1 MTNLPF
7 ASFYLL
13 LSCLLIILVSTS
25 TSKPALAFSIASLSD
40 YHELELPHNIVGPES
55 IAFDCRGE
63 GPYVGVSDG
72 RILKWEEHLKSW
84 TEFAYTSPNRKK
96 NICDASTDKFKEPIC
111 GRPLGL
117 KFNPTTCELYIADA
131 YFGLLKTGPNGG
143 PPHQLAIS
151 AGGVPFH
158 FLNALDV
165 DNESGM
171 VYFTDTSLIFQRSVW
186 ILSIISADRTG
197 RLMQY
202 DPSTKKVTVLLKGL
216 AFPNG
221 VVLSKDKSFLLLTE
235 TGTLK
240 ILRVW
245 LRGPKANTVELFAQ
259 LVGFPDNIK
268 RNNNGEF
275 WVAINNGGGGG
286 GLIPTLLG
294 DPVGAKFDEEGN
306 VLEVLDGEDSAAALL
321 KSVSEVEEH
330 NGKLWMGS
338 VQNSYVG
345 VGLL

>member
-1 MTNLPF
+1 MNPPPF

-13 LSCLLIILVSTS
+13 LSCLLIIVVSTS
-25 TSKPALAFSIASLSD
+25 TSKPALAFSIASLRK
-40 YHELELPHNIVGPES
+40 YHQLELPYNVVGPES
-55 IAFDCRGE
+55 VAFDCRGE

-72 RILKWEEHLKSW
+72 RILKWEEPHNGW
-84 TEFAYTSPNRKK
+84 REFGYTSPNRQRKV
-96 NICDASTDKFKEPIC
+96 CDGSTNKINEPIC

-143 PPHQLAIS
+143 RPHQLATS

-158 FLNALDV
+158 FLNALDI
-165 DNESGM
+165 DDESGM
-171 VYFTDTSLIFQRSVW
+171 VYFTDTSINFQRSVW
-186 ILSIISADRTG
+186 ILSIISGDRTG

-221 VVLSKDKSFLLLTE
+221 VALTKDKSFLLLAE

-240 ILRVW
+240 ILRLW
-245 LRGPKANTVELFAQ
+245 LRGPKSNALELFAQ

-275 WVAINNGGGGG
+275 WVAINNGRGRS
-286 GLIPTLLG
+286 ISRTLLG

-306 VLEVLDGEDSAAALL
+306 VLEVLDGEDSTAALL
-321 KSVSEVEEH
+321 QSVSEVEEH
-330 NGKLWMGS
+330 NGKLWIGS
-338 VQNSYVG
+338 VENSYVG
-345 VGLL
+345 VGLF

>member
-1 MTNLPF
+1 MNPHF
-7 ASFYLL
+7 ASFCLQ
-13 LSCLLIILVSTS
+13 SCLLIIILVSTS
-25 TSKPALAFSIASLSD
+25 TSKPALAFSIASLRN
-40 YHELELPHNIVGPES
+40 YHQLDLPNNTVGPES
-55 IAFDCRGE
+55 VAFDCRGQ

-72 RILKWEEHLKSW
+72 RILKWEEPLKGW
-84 TEFAYTSPNRKK
+84 TEFSYTSPNRQRKL
-96 NICDASTDKFKEPIC
+96 CDGSTNKFNEPIC

-143 PPHQLAIS
+143 RPHQLASS

-202 DPSTKKVTVLLKGL
+202 DPRTKKATVLLKGL
-216 AFPNG
+216 AFPDG
-221 VVLSKDKSFLLLTE
+221 VALSKDKSFLLLIE

-240 ILRVW
+240 ILRLW
-245 LRGPKANTVELFAQ
+245 LRGPKANTLELFAQ

-268 RNNNGEF
+268 RNDNGEF
-275 WVAINNGGGGG
+275 WVAINNGVGGS
-286 GLIPTLLG
+286 ISATLLG
-294 DPVGAKFDEEGN
+294 DPVGAKFDEDGN
-306 VLEVLDGEDSAAALL
+306 VLEVLDGKDSAAALL
-321 KSVSEVEEH
+321 QSVSEVEEH
-330 NGKLWMGS
+330 NGMLWIGS
-338 VQNSYVG
+338 AQNSYVG
-345 VGLL
+345 VGLY